1 MTLSDLSIKN
11 PVFAW
16 MLMAAMILFGW
27 ISFSRMGVSEMPD
40 VDFPVISVSLT
51 FEGAAPEIMEI
62 DVVDLIEESMLTLEG
77 LRSIQST
84 ASQERASITVEFDLD
99 RNIDSALQDV
109 QNKIAQ
115 IRNRLPQELDPPIV
129 RKTNPEDQPIMWIS
143 LSGDKPMREVM
154 EFARDHIKDQ
164 LQTVGGV
171 GEVLLGGYIEPNLRV
186 WVNRAKLN
194 RWELTV
200 LDVTSAI
207 EKEHVEIPAG
217 RLETPEKEL
226 NIRSFGEAKQPS
238 DFEKIQIRERGGRP
252 IYRPIYIGDVAR
264 VEQGLDD
271 IRRISRTNGKTSLGL
286 GIKKQRGSNA
296 VKVAQGI
303 RAEIKKLQTTLPEGY
318 NLQVNFDA
326 TKFIEETVDEMKF
339 TLLLSALLTA
349 VVCFLFLASWGS
361 TFNILLA
368 IPTSIMGSFIFL
380 YFMGF
385 TLNTFTMLAL
395 ILVVGIVVDDAIM
408 VLENIMRHREM
419 GKPPLDAA
427 RDGARE
433 ITSAAV
439 AATLALIAIFIP
451 VVFMEGVIGK
461 FFFQFGITLSIAVA
475 LSLLE
480 ALTLTPMRAS
490 RFIRNTHSDGAFARM
505 IHNLFE
511 QLRKFYQVLLKG
523 CLKFRWG
530 VIIISFLFFAAS
542 LFLIKDLRKEF
553 VPAQDMSSIFVRV
566 QTPIGS
572 ALPFTDK
579 KIQQAEAIVG
589 ETPEVIRYFVAVG
602 GFGGQEAN
610 RGVIFITLKDP
621 RERPIDPETGKR
633 ATQAQVMARLGAQ
646 LNKIPDFRAV
656 LQDLST
662 RGFTAQRGFPVEFTV
677 RGPDWEKLVGFSNEL
692 LEKMKQNPVF
702 TDVDTDYEF
711 GQPEIQVYPLREAAA
726 HRGVDVQSIG
736 RTIQAMMGGLD
747 VGKFTDKGRRN
758 DIRLRLEEEGR
769 KTAQDISKLYVRNDE
784 GELIPLD
791 QLVEIK
797 QRVTLKSITRR
808 DRERAVGIF
817 ANVAPGESQAEALT
831 KAQELAG
838 EVLPAGYRIVF
849 SGSAQTFTESFQ
861 SLLFVLFLGIIIAY
875 MVLGTQ
881 YNSFIHPFVVLLAM
895 PFSVS
900 GALIA
905 LKVSNLSINIYSL
918 IGLILLMGI
927 VKKNSIMLV
936 DFANQRR
943 EEGLPLYEAL
953 LTACPQ
959 RLRPIMMTSF
969 ATMAAAL
976 PPALALGPGAE
987 TRIPMAVV
995 ILGGVMVSTV
1005 LTLFVVPCAYSL
1017 MARLEK
1023 KRVLD
1028 KSPISVDAPAT

>member
-1 MTLSDLSIKN
+1 
-11 PVFAW
+11 
-16 MLMAAMILFGW
+16 MAAMILFGW
-27 ISFSRMGVSEMPD
+27 ISFSRMGISEMPD

-77 LRSIQST
+77 LRSIQSSS
-84 ASQERASITVEFDLD
+84 SQENATITVEFDLNRD
-99 RNIDSALQDV
+99 IDTALQDV

-115 IRNRLPQELDPPIV
+115 IRNRLPENMDPPVV
-129 RKTNPEDQPIMWIS
+129 RKTNPEDQPIMWVS

-154 EFARDHIKDQ
+154 EYARDQVKDQ

-171 GEVLLGGYIEPNLRV
+171 GEVLLGGYIDPNLRV
-186 WVNRAKLN
+186 WVSREKLD

-200 LDVTSAI
+200 LDVTNAI
-207 EKEHVEIPAG
+207 QKEHVEVPAG

-226 NIRSFGEAKQPS
+226 NIRSFGEAKKPS

-252 IYRPIYIGDVAR
+252 IYRPIYLSDVAR

-296 VKVAQGI
+296 VQVARGI
-303 RAEIKKLQTTLPEGY
+303 RAEIEKMQKTLPEGY
-318 NLQVNFDA
+318 QLQVNFDA
-326 TKFIEETVDEMKF
+326 TKFIEETVDEMEF
-339 TLLLSALLTA
+339 TLLLSAILTA
-349 VVCFLFLASWGS
+349 LVCFLFLASWGS

-419 GKPPLDAA
+419 GKPPIQAA

-451 VVFMEGVIGK
+451 VVFMEGIIGK

-490 RFIRNTHSDGAFARM
+490 RFIRDTHSDGYFARV
-505 IHNLFE
+505 IHGFFE
-511 QLRKFYQVLLKG
+511 RLRNFYRWLLQG
-523 CLKFRWG
+523 CLRFRWG
-530 VIIISFLFFAAS
+530 VIVLSIIFFAAS
-542 LFLIKDLRKEF
+542 LLLIKDLRKEF

-572 ALPFTDK
+572 SLHLTDL
-579 KIQQAEAIVG
+579 KIQQAEKIIS
-589 ETPEVIRYFVAVG
+589 ETPEVLRYFAAVG
-602 GFGGQEAN
+602 GFGGDDAN
-610 RGVIFITLKDP
+610 RGVLFITLKDP
-621 RERPIDPETGKR
+621 RERPVDPSTGKR
-633 ATQAQVMARLGAQ
+633 ATQAQIMARLGKQ
-646 LNKIPDFRAV
+646 LNQIPDFRAV

-677 RGPDWEKLVGFSNEL
+677 RGPDWEKLVGYSNQL
-692 LEKMKQNPVF
+692 LDKMKQDKLF

-711 GQPEIQVYPLREAAA
+711 GQPEIQVFPLREAAA
-726 HRGVDVQSIG
+726 RRGVTVQDIG

-758 DIRLRLEEEGR
+758 DIRLRVEEENR
-769 KTAQDISKLYVRNDE
+769 QTAKDISKLYVRNDQ

-797 QRVTLKSITRR
+797 QHVTLKGITRR

-817 ANVAPGESQAEALT
+817 ANVAPGESQAEALSQ
-831 KAQELAG
+831 AQTLAN
-838 EVLPAGYRIVF
+838 ETLPEGYRIVF
-849 SGSAQTFTESFQ
+849 SGSAQTFTESFR
-861 SLLFVLFLGIIIAY
+861 SLLFVLFLGIIVAY

-905 LKVSNLSINIYSL
+905 LKVSDQSINIYSL

-936 DFANQRR
+936 DFTNQRR
-943 EEGLPLYEAL
+943 REGLNLSEAL

-959 RLRPIMMTSF
+959 RLRPILMTSF
-969 ATMAAAL
+969 ATMAAAI
-976 PPALALGPGAE
+976 PPAMALGPGAE

-995 ILGGVMVSTV
+995 ILGGVLVSTI

-1023 KRVLD
+1023 KKLLE
-1028 KSPISVDAPAT
+1028 KSPVSVEAPATWPHTPTGEINP